1 MNKSILE
8 EIYFSDC
15 GPSETMV
22 YTEEYLRL
30 NKEADEYFD
39 KLFAILGKEPGEW
52 LDTIWLLEGGIH
64 SEYGLMGFREGI
76 RFAFRLL
83 AETMGSSKLQ

>member
-39 KLFAILGKEPGEW
+39 KLFAILGKEPSEW
-52 LDTIWLLEGGIH
+52 LVTN
-64 SEYGLMGFREGI
+64 
-76 RFAFRLL
+76 RL
-83 AETMGSSKLQ
+83 